1 MRTSSSVD
9 FNSLDE
15 LWRVRHEG
23 VRLVALERQLD
34 AAVRTKPEY
43 GVLWRGARL
52 AHFQGLMAKDDKTA
66 LAHFDL
72 GRSLAQRA
80 VEDNHHDVEGHYW
93 WGINLLEASRRSGF
107 LHGPGQLRS
116 AQTHIER
123 AMNQDETYYFAGPV
137 RAIARITHVKP
148 LILGGSID
156 RALDMHGRALQIA
169 PHNSTGLLH
178 YAETLMADQQKAL
191 ARQILHQIINAPA
204 DPEWIAEQAL
214 DRQTAQTRIAE
225 LDASH

>member
-1 MRTSSSVD
+1 MNASPSSEVAA
-9 FNSLDE
+9 FDE
-15 LWRVRHEG
+15 LWQARHEG

-34 AAVRTKPEY
+34 AALRKSPGY
-43 GVLWRGARL
+43 DVLWRGARL

-72 GRSLAQRA
+72 GRSLAERA
-80 VEDNHHDVEGHYW
+80 VEANPHDVEGHYW
-93 WGINLLEASRRSGF
+93 WGANLLECSSRSGF
-107 LHGPGQLRS
+107 LHGPGQLRN

-156 RALDMHGRALQIA
+156 RAVDMFRRALQIA
-169 PHNSTGLLH
+169 PNNSSNLLLF
-178 YAETLMADQQKAL
+178 AEALMADQQKVQ
-191 ARQILHQIINAPA
+191 ARQLLNQVINAPV
-204 DPEWIAEQAL
+204 DEEWRAEQAR
-214 DRQTAQTRIAE
+214 DRQTAHTRIAE